1 LSPTRALTQLA
12 APELTDEQRLMATLL
27 RASLSASPRAIP
39 PIFFYDTLGSA
50 LFDAICE
57 LPWYQV
63 TRAELALLEAHGGDI
78 GAATAPHR
86 LVELGPGNGRK
97 AAALARGLGQPAL
110 DVHLVDI
117 SPSALAI
124 AATAVSTVTGG
135 RVSTHVATYEAGLA
149 MLGAARFERGR
160 TLVAFLGSNIGNF
173 QPPEACA
180 FLGHLRRAV
189 RAGDVLLLGAD
200 LVKPERELLLAYDDP
215 LGVTAA
221 FNKNVLAHINR
232 ELDAD
237 FDLDAF
243 VHVARWNAAASRVE
257 MHLMSLRRQ
266 AITIAAAGF
275 EFMLQAGET
284 IWTESSY
291 KYEPDGIAALVESAG
306 FTELTQWID
315 PVRRFALTVFS
326 AD

>member
-1 LSPTRALTQLA
+1 LPPTLLTQVA
-12 APELTDEQRLMATLL
+12 APELSDDRRRMATAL

-39 PIFFYDTLGSA
+39 PIFFYDALGSA

-63 TRAELALLEAHGGDI
+63 TRAELALLEAHGQDI
-78 GAATAPHR
+78 GAATAPRR
-86 LVELGPGNGRK
+86 LIELGPGNGRK
-97 AAALARGLGQPAL
+97 ATVLARGLGQPAL

-117 SPSALAI
+117 SASALAI
-124 AATAVSTVTGG
+124 ARAAVSGVPGV
-135 RVSTHVATYEAGLA
+135 RVSTHAATYEAGLA
-149 MLGAARFERGR
+149 ALGAVRAERGR

-173 QPPEACA
+173 QPHEACA
-180 FLGHLRRAV
+180 FLGHVRGAM
-189 RAGDVLLLGAD
+189 RAGDVLLIGAD

-215 LGVTAA
+215 LGVTGA

-237 FDLDAF
+237 FDLGAF
-243 VHVARWNAAASRVE
+243 AHLARWNAAASRVE
-257 MHLMSLRRQ
+257 MHLVSLRRQ
-266 AITIAAAGF
+266 AVTIAGADL
-275 EFMLQAGET
+275 EFVLQAGET

-291 KYEPDGIAALVESAG
+291 KYQPDGVSALVESAG
-306 FTELTQWID
+306 FEELTQWID